1 VTPQSFSEIVKK
13 LRESGSL
20 TWEGIHN
27 RKDGTSFPVEVNIRI
42 VNLEKEYMVTVA
54 RDISLR
60 KQNEESVLK
69 LSRAV
74 EQSPASVIITDRKG
88 IIEYINPKL
97 TEITGYKNEEVLGK
111 NPRIF
116 SSGEKPKSEYK
127 ILWENIISGKEWKGE
142 FHNKKKNG
150 ELYWEYAHIS
160 PIINLKGE
168 ITHFVA
174 IKEDITERK
183 KMIDELILAKEKAEE
198 SDLLKSAFLANMSHE
213 IRTPMNGIL
222 GFTSLLLEPELSD
235 ETKEAYIQIIH
246 QSGERMLNTVTDI
259 VEISKIEAG
268 IVEVKN
274 SMINI
279 NKGVES
285 ILNFFQPQAQK
296 KGLLLSFENG
306 IQETNLFTKTDKNKF
321 DSIFT
326 NLIKN
331 AIKYTDKGKITVSTC
346 INNGFIEICIKDTGI
361 GVPKHRKEAI
371 FNRFEQADI
380 ADARVFEGSGLGLA
394 IAKSYVEI
402 LGGKIWVES
411 IVGEGSQFY
420 FSIPLVPVEKENTN
434 TSKKENTNNKLKLL
448 GQINILIVED
458 DEVSAIFLKTI
469 LKDIAR
475 KIIHAKTGEQAI
487 EECKTNVDFD
497 IILMDI
503 KMPEMNGYEATQQI
517 RQFNKNVVIIAQTAF
532 GLSGD
537 KEKAIQAGCND
548 YISKP
553 INKEELNKI
562 IQKYFKT

>member
-1 VTPQSFSEIVKK
+1 
-13 LRESGSL
+13 
-20 TWEGIHN
+20 
-27 RKDGTSFPVEVNIRI
+27 
-42 VNLEKEYMVTVA
+42 
-54 RDISLR
+54 
-60 KQNEESVLK
+60 
-69 LSRAV
+69 
-74 EQSPASVIITDRKG
+74 
-88 IIEYINPKL
+88 
-97 TEITGYKNEEVLGK
+97 
-111 NPRIF
+111 
-116 SSGEKPKSEYK
+116 
-127 ILWENIISGKEWKGE
+127 NIISGKEWKGE

-168 ITHFVA
+168 ITHIVS

-296 KGLLLSFENG
+296 KGLILSFDNK
-306 IQETNLFTKTDKNKF
+306 IQESNLIVNSDKNKF
-321 DSIFT
+321 ESILT

-331 AIKYTDKGKITVSTC
+331 AIKYTDKGKITVSDC
-346 INNGFIEICIKDTGI
+346 INNGFIEFCINDTGI
-361 GVPKHRKEAI
+361 GVPKFRKKAI

-380 ADARVFEGSGLGLA
+380 ADTRVFEGSGLGLA
-394 IAKSYVEI
+394 IAKSYVKM

-411 IVGEGSQFY
+411 VEGEGSQFY
-420 FSIPLVPVEKENTN
+420 FSIPYTPELKEPAEITIETTN
-434 TSKKENTNNKLKLL
+434 GVMEGQVKNLK
-448 GQINILIVED
+448 ILIVED
-458 DEVSAIFLKTI
+458 DETSDLLITTI
-469 LKDIAR
+469 LEEFGSELL
-475 KIIHAKTGEQAI
+475 HAKNGLEAI
-487 EECKTNVDFD
+487 ELCRNNPNLDL
-497 IILMDI
+497 ILMDI
-503 KMPEMNGYEATQQI
+503 KMPEMGGYETTQQI
-517 RQFNKNVVIIAQTAF
+517 REFNKDVVIIAQTAHA
-532 GLSGD
+532 LTGD
-537 KEKAIQAGCND
+537 REKSIEAGCND

-553 INKEELNKI
+553 INMTQLHELIKKHYNR
-562 IQKYFKT
+562 